1 MDATCDS
8 TSQIDDIIDA
18 TSKDTIPYNLNAME
32 FDFILS
38 DSEFDFTNPL
48 SNQKTGLF
56 ADPKSYLNDSSKI
69 NCVVAKLTA
78 ITTNRVHRMAFW

>member
-56 ADPKSYLNDSSKI
+56 ADPKNYSYDIS
-69 NCVVAKLTA
+69 